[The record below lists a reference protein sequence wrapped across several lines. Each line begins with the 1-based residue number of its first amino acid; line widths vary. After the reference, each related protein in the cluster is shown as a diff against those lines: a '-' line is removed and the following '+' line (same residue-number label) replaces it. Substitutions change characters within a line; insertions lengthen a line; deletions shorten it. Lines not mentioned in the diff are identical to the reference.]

1 MTSDAQEEP
10 LTPVAASTASARPKP
25 LSPREQ
31 RRRRRRARHRG
42 EEILGWIL
50 VPLILIGVVWGVNAG
65 LEAMGTSPGVV
76 WDQLMQVKAALEK
89 KM

>member
-10 LTPVAASTASARPKP
+10 LTPVATPMAPARPKP
-25 LSPREQ
+25 PSSREQ

-50 VPLILIGVVWGVNAG
+50 VPLILIGVVWGVNAI
-65 LEAMGTSPGVV
+65 LEAMGSSPGVV

>member
-10 LTPVAASTASARPKP
+10 LRPVATPPAPPQTKASA
-25 LSPREQ
+25 REQ

-50 VPLILIGVVWGVNAG
+50 VPVILFGIYWGVTAG
-65 LEAMGTSPGVV
+65 LEFMGTSPGVV

-89 KM
+89 KV

>member
-1 MTSDAQEEP
+1 M
-10 LTPVAASTASARPKP
+10 
-25 LSPREQ
+25 
-31 RRRRRRARHRG
+31 
-42 EEILGWIL
+42 
-50 VPLILIGVVWGVNAG
+50 PLILIGVVWGVNAI